1 MKPKSVSKKDG
12 PGKHGREVYPNG
24 KQKEGRSQSCESQ
37 EASLFNFPYLKSVDK
52 SRDLHCFTMI
62 LNRNKEDAVGMKDL
76 DRLQSELE
84 QMLSAA
90 ALRLRV
96 LHNELNNFSATEGNR
111 NETSVII
118 NNNKK
123 RKLNDGQVGK
133 SMKEMVKVREKEA
146 TTKMES
152 SSSENEI
159 DNSSDVLCE
168 KKKEKKKKIN
178 NELSNKFWASV
189 EPYVG
194 DITEENIED
203 LEELIQ
209 SCDNDMMIKIPPLG
223 LHYTSRWAD
232 EDLSE
237 EKQSSAIRQTK
248 NSPSSESDSISLI
261 KRASSLCSDRTPG
274 PFVQRL
280 VSALMDEPSHNSFN
294 SKLGDENDSTLFLGK
309 LPLYHTSSCF
319 ERRIR
324 RELEVVGLLDN
335 NDNSEDTDEILT
347 EIRKCHEELKTVA
360 IQNKE
365 HLTRL
370 VEEAKQEMKKQEIK
384 KKIKALDT
392 QLIEIYRKITAAK
405 LKNKKTL
412 QDKEREQ
419 AWKTLKSREMLLKAL
434 EEV

>member
-118 NNNKK
+118 NNN
-123 RKLNDGQVGK
+123 
-133 SMKEMVKVREKEA
+133 
-146 TTKMES
+146 
-152 SSSENEI
+152 